1 MKARPFLAAV
11 LAAAVLLFGLGI
23 GGWWLVLARSPLAL
37 QQHPLA
43 LPLAARFVPR
53 SVPLSLHWLVS
64 ADQPA
69 AYLRAVARPG
79 ARRRAAA
86 AAERLRDGVF
96 AAAGL
101 DYASEL
107 APWLGEEISLALL
120 TPPSAEQPPGWVL
133 ALRSRDSEGARRFLQ
148 RFWQTRSL
156 AGTDLQISRY
166 RGMGLISGRGA
177 LIGLEPQ
184 PIATALINDDL
195 VLIASGRGALEQALD
210 VSQVDELNQ
219 AGSPQLQQA
228 ARRLGKGVVLVTAR
242 SGALGAWLGLPD
254 LEAGSGTGSGT
265 GSESG
270 PRAALG
276 VERARASGTGLAAP
290 AAQAPGDVGVIPGAR
305 SAAIEQVVLAL
316 SPAGR
321 GVELTG
327 LLQLDQPLAL
337 APLLAG
343 ETLLKHL
350 ALSASSLALVQNPTA
365 LLAAESPWRL
375 LASALLA
382 RALPPTAGP
391 LPALVVG
398 AAGGPLLGA
407 RTEQGW
413 LLASQLDQPDPAD
426 LAAPLAE
433 AGYAPAPLQLK
444 DRPLLVWT
452 QLLSKPVKGNP
463 DQLQARLAG
472 ARASDSAPYSTTS
485 SDSKPNSNSGL
496 AWWAE
501 GLAVLESQLEGHQ
514 PPRERLQQLQALQAP
529 QAPLQWAMDGPTA
542 RGLLAAWQPWRL
554 LVGLAGSGGSLADS
568 PLAGSIRGA
577 ALSLEAEPA
586 ALDHGQGPSQAELA
600 PPASD
605 RGGPAVAVLRLR
617 GQLQFQG

>member
-11 LAAAVLLFGLGI
+11 LAAALLLSGLGI

-37 QQHPLA
+37 QQHPLS

-53 SVPLSLHWLVS
+53 NVPLSLHWLVS
-64 ADQPA
+64 ADEPA

-79 ARRRAAA
+79 ERRRAAA

-96 AAAGL
+96 ATAGL
-101 DYASEL
+101 DYTTEL

-120 TPPSAEQPPGWVL
+120 TPPAADRPPGWVL
-133 ALRSRDSEGARRFLQ
+133 ALRSRDAEGARRFLQ

-177 LIGLEPQ
+177 LVGLEPQ
-184 PIATALINDDL
+184 PLATALINDDL

-210 VSQVDELNQ
+210 VSQIDELNQ

-228 ARRLGKGVVLVTAR
+228 ASRLGKGVVLLTAR
-242 SGALGAWLGLPD
+242 AGALGPWLGLPNPAVGPSAGRVD
-254 LEAGSGTGSGT
+254 APTAAAGPIKRPASPGNGPGAPAPASPGEGSGDSTGLALA
-265 GSESG
+265 
-270 PRAALG
+270 PRAAAL
-276 VERARASGTGLAAP
+276 E
-290 AAQAPGDVGVIPGAR
+290 
-305 SAAIEQVVLAL
+305 EVVLAL

-321 GVELTG
+321 GLELTG
-327 LLQLDQPLAL
+327 LVQLGQPLATG
-337 APLLAG
+337 PLLEG
-343 ETLLKHL
+343 D
-350 ALSASSLALVQNPTA
+350 ALVQQIALPVSSLALVQNPAA
-365 LLAAESPWRL
+365 LLAADSPWRP
-375 LASALLA
+375 LATALLA
-382 RALPPTAGP
+382 RALPPAVGP

-398 AAGGPLLGA
+398 ADQGPLLGA
-407 RTEQGW
+407 RTAEGW
-413 LLASQLDQPDPAD
+413 LLGSRSDQPDPTD

-433 AGYAPAPLQLK
+433 AGYAPAPLLLK

-472 ARASDSAPYSTTS
+472 ARATTTVKAPAKAPDAS
-485 SDSKPNSNSGL
+485 SEL

-501 GLAVLESQLEGHQ
+501 GLAVLESQLAGHH
-514 PPRERLQQLQALQAP
+514 PPRDRLQQLQALQSP
-529 QAPLQWAMDGPTA
+529 RAPLQWAMDGATA
-542 RGLLAAWQPWRL
+542 RSLLAAWQPWRL
-554 LVGLAGSGGSLADS
+554 LVGLSGSDGSLAES
-568 PLAGSIRGA
+568 VRGA
-577 ALSLEAEPA
+577 ALSLEADPGGADPAPA
-586 ALDHGQGPSQAELA
+586 AADQG
-600 PPASD
+600 
-605 RGGPAVAVLRLR
+605 GGAGPTGEPVLRLR